1 MIDILDSILLDFRLF
16 DPHISRFGLP
26 GLRHACSPKSSGSFF
41 PPIASTTPCRRG
53 GLIHT
58 RTGNLILRERDATC
72 GRRGVSAADEG
83 FNKQRN
89 SVPVVGQVADRT
101 DQVLERRVRAVLIRV
116 RHVF

>member
-1 MIDILDSILLDFRLF
+1 MIDTLDLDFRLLIHEPF
-16 DPHISRFGLP
+16 WTPWLAPRLFPEEQRLV
-26 GLRHACSPKSSGSFF
+26 SSSDSVDHDALVVVGV
-41 PPIASTTPCRRG
+41 
-53 GLIHT
+53 IHT

>member
-1 MIDILDSILLDFRLF
+1 MIDTLDLDFRLLIHKPF
-16 DPHISRFGLP
+16 WAPWLAPRLFPEEQRLVFSSDSVD
-26 GLRHACSPKSSGSFF
+26 HAR
-41 PPIASTTPCRRG
+41 ACRRG